1 VPFDHP
7 LLEEPLRDTLGV
19 IVYQDQ
25 VLEVA
30 IAMAG
35 FSTGDAESLRR
46 AMSRKRSHQA
56 LDAHRERFCAGA
68 KQNGVPEETALM
80 VFEKV
85 LGFSGFGFPK
95 SHAAAF
101 AILAYQSAWL
111 HLHHPAEFLCAL
123 LNAQPMGFYPPAT
136 LLRDGE
142 RRGVMPLPPDI
153 NRSQADCTIEQG
165 AVRIG
170 LGYVKGVGRTA
181 ELIVEERDRGGPFR
195 DAGDLVRR
203 APVGR
208 DVLAQL
214 VRAGALD
221 PFSRDRRR
229 LLWEIRLHRAPERG
243 QLALA
248 LDGSPAPPL
257 PVLSDWDKMVADHET
272 MSLSTGPHPMALLRP
287 SLPDRIRTSRDLVTD
302 PPGSQVT
309 IAGIV
314 VARQR
319 PGTAKGIVFLLL
331 EDEHGMSN
339 AIVPPDVYERD
350 RIAVR
355 AEPLLEVTGRLERR
369 EGTIN
374 VLAESVRPLT
384 RPGRAEIG
392 PSAAEPPDVGELR
405 AAAPHPN
412 SFGRGR

>member
-1 VPFDHP
+1 
-7 LLEEPLRDTLGV
+7 
-19 IVYQDQ
+19 
-25 VLEVA
+25 
-30 IAMAG
+30 
-35 FSTGDAESLRR
+35 
-46 AMSRKRSHQA
+46 
-56 LDAHRERFCAGA
+56 
-68 KQNGVPEETALM
+68 
-80 VFEKV
+80 
-85 LGFSGFGFPK
+85 
-95 SHAAAF
+95 
-101 AILAYQSAWL
+101 
-111 HLHHPAEFLCAL
+111 
-123 LNAQPMGFYPPAT
+123 MGFYPPAT

-142 RRGVMPLPPDI
+142 RRGVTPLAPDI
-153 NRSQADCTIEQG
+153 NRSQAACTIEQG

-221 PFSRDRRR
+221 PFTRDRRR

-248 LDGSPAPPL
+248 LDGSPAPAL
-257 PVLSDWDKMVADHET
+257 PALSDWDRMVADHET

-339 AIVPPDVYERD
+339 AIVPVNVYERD

-374 VLAESVRPLT
+374 VLAESVKPLQ
-384 RPGRAEIG
+384 RLGRAEIG
-392 PSAAEPPDVGELR
+392 RAAAEVPDVDVGELR
-405 AAAPHPN
+405 AAAPHPI
-412 SFGRGR
+412 SFGRSRRAR